1 MNGLEA
7 ELAEAEESKRRDS
20 IEEEYHMRFLGEKQW
35 DFITLV
41 FSVDRMAG

>member
-7 ELAEAEESKRRDS
+7 ELAEAEESKQRDS
-20 IEEEYHMRFLGEKQW
+20 IEGGYDIQFLGEKQW